1 LRNQRLAR
9 VALIGTITVAVSF
22 PALTQLLRAQ
32 AAPAPRPAA
41 APAAAPAAPA
51 SGSAPAA
58 TAAATQP
65 AGAAAATQ
73 PAKVDPNK
81 VILQVGDE
89 KLTAAEFDAYVSD
102 LPAQNQAL
110 VRSQRK
116 REFAELI
123 IETKLLAHEAE
134 KRKLQDD
141 PKVKRQAEFVRQQV
155 LANALAHDVQQQV
168 DEAAIKK
175 FFDEHKASLER
186 VAARHILIRT
196 AGSKVPIRPG
206 QPPEPVDA
214 AGKALYDAQA
224 KAKADEIV
232 KRLKAGEDFAKIA
245 RAESDDTGS
254 AAEGGDLGSFTRGR
268 MVPAFEQAAFAL
280 KEGEISQPVK
290 SDFGWHVIQVTG
302 KYDTL
307 DKLGDETKNQIRAE
321 LSPQKMN
328 DLIQGLK
335 KDGKVVMDEAYF
347 GPPSPEFQQG
357 PQGPLPPGGEPR

>member
-1 LRNQRLAR
+1 MRNQRLAR

-206 QPPEPVDA
+206 QPPSRSMPPARRCTTARPRPRPTTSSSASRPARTSRRLPGPSRTTPA
-214 AGKALYDAQA
+214 APP
-224 KAKADEIV
+224 
-232 KRLKAGEDFAKIA
+232 
-245 RAESDDTGS
+245 RAATS
-254 AAEGGDLGSFTRGR
+254 AASPAGGWSRR
-268 MVPAFEQAAFAL
+268 
-280 KEGEISQPVK
+280 S
-290 SDFGWHVIQVTG
+290 S
-302 KYDTL
+302 
-307 DKLGDETKNQIRAE
+307 R
-321 LSPQKMN
+321 
-328 DLIQGLK
+328 
-335 KDGKVVMDEAYF
+335 
-347 GPPSPEFQQG
+347 
-357 PQGPLPPGGEPR
+357 PRLR

>member
-1 LRNQRLAR
+1 MAR
-9 VALIGTITVAVSF
+9 VALIATVAVAVSF

-32 AAPAPRPAA
+32 SAPAPRS
-41 APAAAPAAPA
+41 APAPAAPA
-51 SGSAPAA
+51 TGSAPATSA
-58 TAAATQP
+58 AAAAAAGSQPAAATQP
-65 AGAAAATQ
+65 V
-73 PAKVDPNK
+73 KVDPNK
-81 VILQVGDE
+81 VILQIGDE

-102 LPAQNQAL
+102 LPAQNQAM

-141 PKVKRQAEFVRQQV
+141 PKVKRQTEFVRQQV

-196 AGSKVPIRPG
+196 AGSKVPLRPG
-206 QPPEPVDA
+206 QPPEPADP
-214 AGKALYDAQA
+214 AGKAKYDAQA
-224 KAKADEIV
+224 KAKADDIV
-232 KRLKAGEDFAKIA
+232 RRLKAGEDFAKIA

-254 AAEGGDLGSFTRGR
+254 GAEGGDLGSFTRGR
-268 MVPAFEQAAFAL
+268 MVPAFEQAAFSL

-307 DKLGDETKNQIRAE
+307 DKLGDDAKNQIRTE

-328 DLIQGLK
+328 DLIQNLR
-335 KDGKVVMDEAYF
+335 KDGKVVMDDAYF
-347 GPPSPEFQQG
+347 GPPRPAEF
-357 PQGPLPPGGEPR
+357 PQDLPPPPGVGAEPR

>member
-1 LRNQRLAR
+1 M
-9 VALIGTITVAVSF
+9 
-22 PALTQLLRAQ
+22 
-32 AAPAPRPAA
+32 
-41 APAAAPAAPA
+41 
-51 SGSAPAA
+51 
-58 TAAATQP
+58 
-65 AGAAAATQ
+65 
-73 PAKVDPNK
+73 
-81 VILQVGDE
+81 ILQVGDE

-134 KRKLQDD
+134 RRKLQED
-141 PKVKRQAEFVRQQV
+141 PKVKRQADFVRQQV

-196 AGSKVPIRPG
+196 AGSEAPPRPG
-206 QPPEPVDA
+206 QPPEPADP

-224 KAKADEIV
+224 KAKVDDIV

-245 RAESDDTGS
+245 RAESDDTTSG
-254 AAEGGDLGSFTRGR
+254 AEGGDLGSFTRGR
-268 MVPAFEQAAFAL
+268 MLPAFEQAAFAL

-290 SDFGWHVIQVTG
+290 TKYGWHVIQVTG
-302 KYDTL
+302 RYDTL
-307 DKLGDETKNQIRAE
+307 EKLGDETKNQIRAE

-347 GPPSPEFQQG
+347 GPPGPEFQ
-357 PQGPLPPGGEPR
+357 QGPLPPGGEPR